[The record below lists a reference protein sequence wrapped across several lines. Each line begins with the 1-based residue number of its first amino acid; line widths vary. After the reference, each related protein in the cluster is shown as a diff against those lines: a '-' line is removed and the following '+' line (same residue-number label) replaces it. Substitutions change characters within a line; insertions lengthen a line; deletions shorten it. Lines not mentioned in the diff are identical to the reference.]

1 MEFEP
6 IWGAPIAMYLFLAG
20 LGAGAFVAA
29 TAAGRMAPQA
39 KRTVRAGR
47 VIALGAVAVGLVL
60 LMVDAKGGF
69 LHPWRFALLLGNVQ
83 SVMTWGV
90 VFLAALVVI
99 AAVVVVRDLL
109 KKSVPF
115 GLEATGCGFAIAVA
129 MYTGVLLGVVKTFP
143 LWNSAVLPFLFLV
156 SAMSTGVCAVFL
168 FARLVCPS
176 EVEKLA
182 FLERVHGWLPWV
194 ETVLVVALLFFV
206 GLSSEAGAASVVALL
221 TGQWAL
227 VFWLGFVVVG
237 LALPLVLH
245 LAQGRVGAGVRDA
258 CGAEVHGVCP
268 QVESGRACG
277 AVSDVATIVGG
288 FLLRYLVV
296 MAALPVVLL

>member
-29 TAAGRMAPQA
+29 TAVGRMAPQA

-90 VFLAALVVI
+90 VFLAAFVVI

>member
-245 LAQGRVGAGVRDA
+245 LVQGRVGAGVRDA

>member
-29 TAAGRMAPQA
+29 TAVGRMAPQA

-90 VFLAALVVI
+90 VFLAAFVVI

-109 KKSVPF
+109 RKSVPF
-115 GLEATGCGFAIAVA
+115 GLEAAGCGFAIAVA

-168 FARLVCPS
+168 FARLVCPN

-182 FLERVHGWLPWV
+182 FLEHVHGWLPWV

-206 GLSSEAGAASVVALL
+206 GLSSEAGAASVAALL

-268 QVESGRACG
+268 QVENGRACG

>member
-29 TAAGRMAPQA
+29 TAVGRMAPQA

-90 VFLAALVVI
+90 VFLAAFVVI

-109 KKSVPF
+109 RKSVPF
-115 GLEATGCGFAIAVA
+115 GLEAAGCGFAIAVA

-258 CGAEVHGVCP
+258 CGAEVHGACP
-268 QVESGRACG
+268 QVENGRACG

>member
-6 IWGAPIAMYLFLAG
+6 IWGAPIAMYLLLAG

-29 TAAGRMAPQA
+29 TAVGRMAPQA

-90 VFLAALVVI
+90 VFLAAFVVI

-115 GLEATGCGFAIAVA
+115 GLEAAGCGFAIAVA

-245 LAQGRVGAGVRDA
+245 LARGRVGAGVRDA
-258 CGAEVHGVCP
+258 CGAEVHGACP
-268 QVESGRACG
+268 QVENGRACG